1 MTNSANP
8 KSILMNKKKKK
19 KKKTKQHQL
28 LTAGLPFVFFSVLA
42 AWVVSNALQGK
53 LKERE
58 TAHGVTSQSLRQASL
73 QVEHDETMEK
83 MNKIVASQDFDNT
96 KRIKR
101 PEEILQERKRE
112 RERRNAWYRRLYRW
126 VLRKEQDD
134 S

>member
-8 KSILMNKKKKK
+8 KSILMNKKT

>member
-1 MTNSANP
+1 
-8 KSILMNKKKKK
+8 MNKKKKK

-112 RERRNAWYRRLYRW
+112 RECVVSTTVSMGPTKRTGRL
-126 VLRKEQDD
+126 LIIFSKLLA
-134 S
+134 SS